1 MQISVYKYIMHILPK
16 KIVNQPIQLRL
27 SSPGPI
33 RYRLVAFLEEPDTK
47 ETVMPIAER
56 TEMLPGPSSSKA
68 LVGEISHSSQSSSL
82 RRTLVNGRRFL
93 GKRFKDLAAWL
104 KDPYQ
109 SFVRRA
115 FAFREGTNDRVIFSE
130 VLDQNEYRLPGKLRP
145 DDIVIDIGA
154 HIGSFCLAAFLRGS
168 RRIYGFEAEGGNY
181 RCACRNLRRLGASV
195 RLYQKAV
202 WRSDRSG
209 DALYHTGYS
218 DAGRNT
224 GGGNVFCHAT
234 AATRIDALP
243 LDEVLR
249 DVTRNGQDRVKLVK
263 LDCEMA
269 EFP

>member
-1 MQISVYKYIMHILPK
+1 M
-16 KIVNQPIQLRL
+16 
-27 SSPGPI
+27 
-33 RYRLVAFLEEPDTK
+33 
-47 ETVMPIAER
+47 
-56 TEMLPGPSSSKA
+56 
-68 LVGEISHSSQSSSL
+68 
-82 RRTLVNGRRFL
+82 LVNGRRSL
-93 GKRFKDLAAWL
+93 GKRFKNLAAWL

-109 SFVRRA
+109 SFVRGA
-115 FAFREGTNDRVIFSE
+115 FVFREGTNDRVIFSE

-154 HIGSFCLAAFLRGS
+154 HICSFCLAAFLRGS

-181 RCACRNLRRLGASV
+181 WCACRNLRRLGASV

-209 DALYHTGYS
+209 DVLYHTGYS

-234 AATRIDALP
+234 AATRIDSVSF
-243 LDEVLR
+243 DEVLR

-269 EFP
+269 EFPILLTSQLLHLVDHIHGEFHERNDGVYDRDPIPEIARVPGVNHFSIHELTRTLQQAGFAVTSARHGATNCGLVFATRVW